1 MEELI
6 FKYFPNLSQSQREKI
21 TSLGPLYR
29 DWNQKINVI
38 SRKDIDN
45 LYLHHVLHSL
55 SIAKRLNFPAGAK
68 ILDVGTGGGFPGI
81 PLAILFPQ
89 CHFYLC
95 DSILKKIGVVNE
107 ITDALSLE
115 NVYAK
120 QIRAE
125 EIDEQF
131 DFVVS
136 RAVTDLSTFLPW
148 VWRKIKPGNLE
159 GTPRGI
165 IYLKGG
171 SVNEEMSLAA
181 EKMKIKMECFSKSE
195 IKSWFE
201 ESWFEE
207 KSIIFIK
214 R

>member
-6 FKYFPNLSQSQREKI
+6 FKYFPNLSRLQRDKI
-21 TSLGPLYR
+21 TALGPLYR
-29 DWNQKINVI
+29 DWNQKINLI

-45 LYLHHVLHSL
+45 LYLHHILHSL
-55 SIAKRLNFPAGAK
+55 SVAKLLNFPDGAK

-81 PLAILFPQ
+81 PLAILFPH

-107 ITDALSLE
+107 IKDALLLE

-120 QIRAE
+120 QVRAE
-125 EIDEQF
+125 EIDEVF

-148 VWRKIKPGNLE
+148 VWKKVKPGNMD
-159 GTPRGI
+159 GVPRGVL
-165 IYLKGG
+165 YLKGG
-171 SVNEEMSLAA
+171 FVNDEISLAA
-181 EKMKIKMECFSKSE
+181 EKMKIKMDSFSKNE
-195 IKSWFE
+195 INSWFE

>member
-1 MEELI
+1 L
-6 FKYFPNLSQSQREKI
+6 QREKI
-21 TSLGPLYR
+21 TALGPLYR

-45 LYLHHVLHSL
+45 LYLHHILHSL
-55 SIAKRLNFPAGAK
+55 SVAKLLNFPDGAK

-95 DSILKKIGVVNE
+95 DSILKKIRVVNE
-107 ITDALSLE
+107 IKDSLLLE

-125 EIDEQF
+125 EIDEVF

-148 VWRKIKPGNLE
+148 VWKKVKPGNID
-159 GTPRGI
+159 GVPRGI
-165 IYLKGG
+165 LYLKGG
-171 SVNEEMSLAA
+171 FVNEEISLAA
-181 EKMKIKMECFSKSE
+181 EKMKIKMDSFSKNE
-195 IKSWFE
+195 INSWFE